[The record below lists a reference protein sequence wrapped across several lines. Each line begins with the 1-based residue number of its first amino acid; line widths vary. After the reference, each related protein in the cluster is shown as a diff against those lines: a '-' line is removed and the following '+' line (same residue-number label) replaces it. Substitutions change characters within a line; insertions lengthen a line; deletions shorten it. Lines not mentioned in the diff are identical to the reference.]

1 MRVANPQAFDRREAR
16 EREIGNFQRDKENG
30 GGHHPFVIKVLGRR
44 FAGTTCHIFSVGG
57 EHGHARDC
65 MASGKNPMK
74 PDITEMITASS
85 SASPAASLG
94 GLRLHPG
101 YLDRALQEALLAELR
116 GIFAAAPLFTPRMP
130 KSGRP
135 FSVRMSNCGPLGWV
149 SDEAG
154 YRYQPTHPVTGRPW
168 PPLPSMLLSIWN
180 ALAGYV
186 APPEACLINFYAAGT
201 KMGLHQDRDE
211 EDFAAPVVS
220 LSLGDSCLF
229 RVGGRRRNDPTRSVR
244 LHSGDAVVLGGDSRL
259 AFHGVDRIE
268 PGTSTLLAEGG
279 RINLTLRRVT
289 RPAAAQLRPW
299 EVSGPGAA

>member
-1 MRVANPQAFDRREAR
+1 
-16 EREIGNFQRDKENG
+16 
-30 GGHHPFVIKVLGRR
+30 
-44 FAGTTCHIFSVGG
+44 
-57 EHGHARDC
+57 

-74 PDITEMITASS
+74 AGVTPLPTTQAA
-85 SASPAASLG
+85 SASAALG

-101 YLDRALQEALLAELR
+101 HLDRAQQEALLASLR
-116 GIFAAAPLFTPRMP
+116 EIFVTAPLFTPRMP

-154 YRYQPTHPVTGRPW
+154 YRYQPAHPVTGRPW
-168 PPLPSMLLSIWN
+168 PPLPSMLVSIWD
-180 ALAGYV
+180 ALAGYA
-186 APPEACLINFYAAGT
+186 APPEACLINYYAAGT

-211 EDFAAPVVS
+211 EDFSAPVVS

-229 RVGGRRRNDPTRSVR
+229 RIGGRKRNDPTRSVR
-244 LHSGDAVVLGGDSRL
+244 LKSGDAVVLGGDSRL

-279 RINLTLRRVT
+279 RINLTMRRVT
-289 RPAAAQLRPW
+289 RPDAGRLQPRKISGTDAA
-299 EVSGPGAA
+299 